1 MGKKP
6 KKGSAEFTFRVV
18 LESIQKGNVAEV
30 ARHYGVNP
38 NQLSFWRK
46 QLFETGSKIFEESPG
61 KAVEKYRKKI
71 SQLEG
76 LIGKKEVEISI
87 LKNFLDFYA
96 PP

>member
-46 QLFETGSKIFEESPG
+46 QLFKTGSKIFEEPPG

-71 SQLEG
+71 
-76 LIGKKEVEISI
+76 
-87 LKNFLDFYA
+87 
-96 PP
+96 